1 MVLQE
6 AMSAGG
12 FTRAASMLDLT
23 NATTSEP
30 FAISESDF
38 FEWCCATLCTAAGCT
53 CDTDG
58 TTDGTTDGAA
68 DGVDDS
74 ADGAAV
80 C

>member
-1 MVLQE
+1 MALQE

-12 FTRAASMLDLT
+12 FTKAASMLDLT

-38 FEWCCATLCTAAGCT
+38 FEWCCASLCTAAVLCGT
-53 CDTDG
+53 SD
-58 TTDGTTDGAA
+58 TTDGIA
-68 DGVDDS
+68 DGT
-74 ADGAAV
+74 V